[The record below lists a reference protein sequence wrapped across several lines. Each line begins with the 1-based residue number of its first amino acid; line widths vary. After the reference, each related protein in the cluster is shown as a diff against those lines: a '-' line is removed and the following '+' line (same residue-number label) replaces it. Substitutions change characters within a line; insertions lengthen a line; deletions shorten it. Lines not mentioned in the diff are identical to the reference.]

1 MDGSPEGGW
10 TRSQVFPPRGSS
22 RYLCIYEEENRKLLQ
37 KIFVFQHFFRFSTM
51 DAKTSSLTSE
61 MSEMALDMEPRPKKI
76 RRRNA
81 IKPLDHAHLPL
92 LHNTRESS
100 VFKLREYACTSLSIS

>member
-22 RYLCIYEEENRKLLQ
+22 RYLFMRK
-37 KIFVFQHFFRFSTM
+37 KIEIFYRKDMFFNIFFRFSTM

-81 IKPLDHAHLPL
+81 IKPLDQAHLPL

-100 VFKLREYACTSLSIS
+100 VFKLREYACTSLSIY

>member
-22 RYLCIYEEENRKLLQ
+22 RYLFMNKKIERFLQ
-37 KIFVFQHFFRFSTM
+37 KRFVFQHFFRFSTM

-81 IKPLDHAHLPL
+81 IKPLDQAHLPL

-100 VFKLREYACTSLSIS
+100 VFKLTECACTTLSIY